1 MHPLGG
7 LFVIDESIHYLI
19 AISILEH
26 LVDNSQ
32 SYNFAI
38 SASKTVIWFPKNP
51 ASPQSYNN
59 EPSFKPVTVLT
70 DCHYGPSFAKQ
81 TSIVY
86 LID

>member
-7 LFVIDESIHYLI
+7 LLVMDESIHYLV

-32 SYNFAI
+32 SYNLAI
-38 SASKTVIWFPKNP
+38 SASNTTISFPKNP

-59 EPSFKPVTVLT
+59 ELSFKPVTFLT
-70 DCHYGPSFAKQ
+70 YCH
-81 TSIVY
+81 
-86 LID
+86 